1 MVHDAWSANAPLW
14 LFFVLGATAYV
25 AGALDA
31 IVGGGGLVN
40 VPVLLLFGMPVPTAL
55 GTNKLASIAGTATA
69 TATFA
74 AARAI
79 RWPIVFAAAI
89 TAFVGA
95 LLGARTVL
103 ALDPALLR
111 VIVSV
116 LLLVVSAIVA
126 FRPQLGTAA
135 ARNVVHSSVWRSAA
149 IGLATGYYDGFFG
162 PGAGVFMVFLF
173 VAWLGLDFLA
183 ASGISK
189 PTNFASNLGAIVVF
203 AFAGTIDY
211 RIGVVMAVGAIAGSF
226 TGSRLAIV
234 KGAGFVRWVFLAMA
248 WALAIRLLLQ
258 ALHR

>member
-1 MVHDAWSANAPLW
+1 MPHAAWSGSAEPW
-14 LFFVLGATAYV
+14 VLVALLATAYL
-25 AGALDA
+25 AGAVDA
-31 IVGGGGLVN
+31 IVGGGGLIN
-40 VPVLLLFGMPVPTAL
+40 LPVLLLFGMPVSTAL
-55 GTNKLASIAGTATA
+55 GTNKLAGIAGTATA

-79 RWPIVFAAAI
+79 RWPIVFAGAIAAF
-89 TAFVGA
+89 AGG

-103 ALDPALLR
+103 QIDPAVLR

-116 LLLVVSAIVA
+116 LLLAVSAIVA
-126 FRPQLGTAA
+126 FRPQLGSAA
-135 ARNVVHSSVWRSAA
+135 GANAAGRSIWRSGA

-162 PGAGVFMVFLF
+162 PGAGVFMIFSF

-189 PTNFASNLGAIVVF
+189 ATNFASNLGAIIVF
-203 AFAGTIDY
+203 ALAGTIDY
-211 RIGVVMAVGAIAGSF
+211 RAGAVMAVGAVAGSF

-234 KGAGFVRWVFLAMA
+234 RGALFVRYVFLAMA
-248 WALAIRLLLQ
+248 SLLAVRLLLQ